1 MAKPETT
8 VRNPLIWA
16 DVPDV
21 DVIRVGDVFYMV
33 STSMHSMPG
42 CPIMKSRDLAHWE
55 LVSYV
60 FDTFEDN
67 PGHDLL
73 DGKGIYGQGSWAAS
87 LRYHK
92 GMFYVCFN
100 CNDTRQFYVYR
111 TEDIE
116 NGPWER
122 TVFQE
127 FFHDP
132 ALFFDDDGRVYVIYG
147 GGSIHIAELTED
159 LRAVKPGG
167 VRQLLMETESEGIGL
182 RCEGGH
188 AYKINGMYYL
198 FYIEWPNTGSCMR
211 REVCY
216 RSASLL
222 GPYERRVVL
231 EDDMGYQ
238 NKGVAQGA
246 VFDLPDGSWCSM
258 LFQDHDA
265 VGRIPYLLPL
275 RWEDGWP
282 VIGDGGKVPESFT
295 VPLEPCGE
303 KPLVISDS
311 FCHGENRLA
320 LNWQWNHNPDDSLW
334 SFTERPG
341 YLRLHTGAP
350 AESVLAARNTLT
362 QRTEGPRCT
371 AEVKLELSGLKPGER
386 AGLIAL
392 QSHFGTVGVRMEKE
406 GCFLSMCVNDG
417 SGMEKEEERIPWKES
432 SVFLKIAFDFAD
444 SRDTA
449 EFFYSGD
456 GLEWKPLGSSLKML
470 YTLDHFM
477 GYRIGLYA
485 YAAPGSEKPAGYADF
500 TSFRY
505 EKDGTEMVAA
515 DRELP

>member
-1 MAKPETT
+1 MTKPETM
-8 VRNPLIWA
+8 VHNPLMWA

-21 DVIRVGDVFYMV
+21 DVIRVGDIFYMV

-42 CPIMKSRDLAHWE
+42 CPIMKSKDLAHWE
-55 LVSYV
+55 LVNYV
-60 FDTFEDN
+60 FNTFEDT
-67 PGHDLL
+67 PGHNLL

-92 GMFYVCFN
+92 GIFYVCFN
-100 CNDTRQFYVYR
+100 CNDTHQFYIYR
-111 TEDIE
+111 TKDIE

-122 TVFQE
+122 SVFQE

-132 ALFFDDDGRVYVIYG
+132 ALFFDDDDRVYVIYG

-159 LRAVKPGG
+159 LRAVKPDGI
-167 VRQLLMETESEGIGL
+167 RQLLMETETEGISL

-211 REVCY
+211 REICY
-216 RSASLL
+216 RSTSLL
-222 GPYERRVVL
+222 GPYERRIVL
-231 EDDMGYQ
+231 EDDMGYH

-246 VFDLPDGSWCSM
+246 IFDLPDGSWCSM

-275 RWEDGWP
+275 RWEEGWP
-282 VIGDGGKVPESFT
+282 VLGNNGKIPESFT
-295 VPLEPCGE
+295 VPLQTCEE
-303 KPLVISDS
+303 KPLVISDD
-311 FCHGENRLA
+311 FNHTENRLA
-320 LNWQWNHNPDDSLW
+320 LNWQWNHNPENSLW

-341 YLRLHTGAP
+341 YLRLHTGIP
-350 AESVLAARNTLT
+350 AESVLTAKNTLT

-371 AEVKLELSGLKPGER
+371 AEVKLSLSGLRTGER

-392 QSHFGTVGVRMEKE
+392 QSHFGTVGIRMEKD
-406 GCFLSMCVNDG
+406 GCFLTMCVNNG
-417 SGMEKEEERIPWKES
+417 SGGEKEEEEIPWKQNE
-432 SVFLKIAFDFAD
+432 VYLKIAFDFTD
-444 SRDTA
+444 SRDIA
-449 EFFYSGD
+449 EFFYSED
-456 GLEWKPLGSSLKML
+456 GEEWRSIGRPLKML

-485 YAAPGSEKPAGYADF
+485 YAVPEAEKPAGYADF
-500 TSFRY
+500 SGFRY
-505 EKDGTEMVAA
+505 EKEDSE
-515 DRELP
+515 E